1 MIKYIFIILF
11 LTKSVFSQESRY
23 YYTNNGIISFRSE
36 AQLELISASS
46 SNLIGLIDLS
56 NRTFV
61 FKVIIRT
68 FRGFNSA
75 LQQEHFNEKYL
86 ESEKYPEAFFS
97 GKIIEDLD
105 LSIDGTYNV
114 RAKGNLKIHGI
125 EMERII
131 RSKVISKN
139 GKISIESNFSIL
151 LSDHNIK
158 IPKVVHEKIA
168 SEILLELKVELQ
180 SKADVK
186 N

>member
-105 LSIDGTYNV
+105 LSIVGY
-114 RAKGNLKIHGI
+114 I
-125 EMERII
+125 M
-131 RSKVISKN
+131 
-139 GKISIESNFSIL
+139 
-151 LSDHNIK
+151 
-158 IPKVVHEKIA
+158 
-168 SEILLELKVELQ
+168 SEQKE
-180 SKADVK
+180 